1 VQHRA
6 NKALF
11 LKSILTFKRTAMG
24 LDISVIKIHVDQE
37 DQNKT
42 EEEIYNTKPGEEI
55 LYYRKVNF
63 LVPFFEDSVLQE
75 EVGFIL
81 SSVYKYKV
89 KDLIDSCEKVLK
101 NRKKASEILPTEE
114 GFFFGSTEYDDYYF
128 ECVQEVLNNFKEL
141 LKDFEE
147 DCKYYII
154 FDY

>member
-1 VQHRA
+1 
-6 NKALF
+6 
-11 LKSILTFKRTAMG
+11 MG

-42 EEEIYNTKPGEEI
+42 EEEIYDTKPGEEI

-63 LVPFFEDSVLQE
+63 LIPFFGDSMLYE
-75 EVGFIL
+75 EMGFIL
-81 SSVYKYKV
+81 ASVH
-89 KDLIDSCEKVLK
+89 KDKIKNLIDSCEIVLK
-101 NRKKASEILPTEE
+101 DRKKAPEILPTEE

>member
-1 VQHRA
+1 
-6 NKALF
+6 
-11 LKSILTFKRTAMG
+11 MG

-42 EEEIYNTKPGEEI
+42 EEEIYDTKLGEEI

-63 LVPFFEDSVLQE
+63 LIPFFEDSVLYE
-75 EVGFIL
+75 EMGFIL
-81 SSVYKYKV
+81 SSVHKDKI
-89 KDLIDSCEKVLK
+89 KDLIDSCEMVLK
-101 NRKKASEILPTEE
+101 NRKKAPEILPTEG

-128 ECVQEVLNNFKEL
+128 KCVQEVLSNFKEL

>member
-1 VQHRA
+1 
-6 NKALF
+6 
-11 LKSILTFKRTAMG
+11 MG

-42 EEEIYNTKPGEEI
+42 EEEIYNTKLGEEI

-63 LVPFFEDSVLQE
+63 LIPFFEDSILYE
-75 EVGFIL
+75 EAGFIL
-81 SSVYKYKV
+81 SSVH
-89 KDLIDSCEKVLK
+89 KDEIKNLIDFCEMVLK
-101 NRKKASEILPTEE
+101 NREKAPEILPTEE

-128 ECVQEVLNNFKEL
+128 KCVQNVLNDFKML

>member
-1 VQHRA
+1 
-6 NKALF
+6 
-11 LKSILTFKRTAMG
+11 MG

-42 EEEIYNTKPGEEI
+42 EEKIYDTKLGEEI

-63 LVPFFEDSVLQE
+63 LVPFFQNSVLHE
-75 EVGFIL
+75 EMGFIL
-81 SSVYKYKV
+81 SSVHKDEI
-89 KDLIDSCEKVLK
+89 KDLIDSCEMVLK
-101 NRKKASEILPTEE
+101 NRKKAPEILPTEE
-114 GFFFGSTEYDDYYF
+114 GFFFGSTEYDDHYF
-128 ECVQEVLNNFKEL
+128 MHVQNVLNDFKML

>member
-1 VQHRA
+1 
-6 NKALF
+6 
-11 LKSILTFKRTAMG
+11 MG

-42 EEEIYNTKPGEEI
+42 EEEIYDTKLGEEI

-63 LVPFFEDSVLQE
+63 LIPFFEDSVLYE
-75 EVGFIL
+75 EMGFIL
-81 SSVYKYKV
+81 SSVH
-89 KDLIDSCEKVLK
+89 KDKIKNLIDSCEMVLK
-101 NRKKASEILPTEE
+101 NRKKAPEILPTEG

-128 ECVQEVLNNFKEL
+128 KCVQEVLSNFKEL